1 MTRAQFETAKEVM
14 SSIKYLERISEILKN
29 EEDTRFKLSYFSK
42 ETDHVTDVDLSYLD
56 KNTADDILE
65 AIQKVIDNRLKM
77 YNRRLEEL

>member
-29 EEDTRFKLSYFSK
+29 EEDPRFKLSYFSK
-42 ETDHVTDVDLSYLD
+42 ETDHMTDVDLSYLD

-65 AIQKVIDNRLKM
+65 AIQEVIDNRLKM